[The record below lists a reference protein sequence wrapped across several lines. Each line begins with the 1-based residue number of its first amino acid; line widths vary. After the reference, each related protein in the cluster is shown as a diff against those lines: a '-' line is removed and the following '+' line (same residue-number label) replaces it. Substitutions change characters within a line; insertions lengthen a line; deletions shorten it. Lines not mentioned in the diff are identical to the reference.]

1 MAGGPAICGIGRP
14 FGQGNT
20 AFDEACGASSPPAAK
35 AALALAA
42 RQIVPPTVVLGTS
55 HLGVDEAVDALV
67 GDHLAG
73 GRARPTPATAA
84 TAPRGGGRPPVG
96 GGPPPSAV
104 RGSVD
109 LNSSVWA
116 GAACPHCALS
126 R

>member
-67 GDHLAG
+67 GDHLAAG
-73 GRARPTPATAA
+73 LARQPAGDLFGRPTALQTVDHRTAQEGLPVEA
-84 TAPRGGGRPPVG
+84 GRRPAPR
-96 GGPPPSAV
+96 
-104 RGSVD
+104 
-109 LNSSVWA
+109 
-116 GAACPHCALS
+116 
-126 R
+126 